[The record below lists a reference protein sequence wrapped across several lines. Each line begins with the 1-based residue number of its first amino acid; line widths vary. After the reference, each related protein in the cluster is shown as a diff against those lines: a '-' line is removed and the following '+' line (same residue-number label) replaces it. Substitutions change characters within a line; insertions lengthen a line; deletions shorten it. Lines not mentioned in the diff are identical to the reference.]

1 MTISKIETLEE
12 KPFKSRWP
20 LWVKGISVL
29 IISSFLFTEVAS
41 AADPNSFQLKR
52 ERDKE
57 SKFLPRYL
65 LEQQQKHED
74 FIQQKEDQSN
84 LAKSLEDEFTARMRK
99 KKPLLEDDKRRGG
112 TGDNNIL
119 QYTLA
124 DPDENGNPT
133 TLNVYEYTGN
143 NLTKI
148 TQYDVSGVNISQY
161 VSGAQEIEGEDGE
174 KFKGGY
180 QDFHKAG
187 LTDDM

>member
-29 IISSFLFTEVAS
+29 VIGSFLFTEVAS

-74 FIQQKEDQSN
+74 LIQQKEDESN
-84 LAKSLEDEFTARMRK
+84 LAKSLEDQFTERMRK
-99 KKPLLEDDKRRGG
+99 KKPLLEDDRRRSG
-112 TGDNNIL
+112 TVDSNIL
-119 QYTLA
+119 QYTLD
-124 DPDENGNPT
+124 DPDENGNPA
-133 TLNVYEYTGN
+133 TLSVYEYAGGQ
-143 NLTKI
+143 LLKI
-148 TQYDVSGVNISQY
+148 TQYDVSGRDISKY
-161 VSGAQEIEGEDGE
+161 TSSA
-174 KFKGGY
+174 
-180 QDFHKAG
+180 
-187 LTDDM
+187 